1 MLSRCLRML
10 RCCLTP
16 PTSPIPPCEE
26 RQNSDTFE
34 ALLELKQAFSGADG
48 MTSDSEQVGILLKKF
63 YALPEPCRKAQEARF
78 VSLILENINWKE
90 AFPFVERIDGI
101 TDISEG
107 ASFKQYFLEHNIP
120 EILCILKKG
129 LDAES
134 LAVVDH
140 FMFKALRLPE
150 YPAEIAGKH
159 FFAFSALLRKMF
171 QSPTEK
177 TSEERY
183 EAELPTYRQ
192 NFHYAEFNAYFE
204 PSVFLF
210 HHGLRSRSK
219 AVLDYIRHKDF
230 IDGGA
235 WIGDSALVLGKYY
248 EPKKI
253 HSFEISP
260 ATCKRYDD
268 VMRANGVESS
278 CYVIVNE
285 GLGERKGKCLFVD
298 NSGEG
303 TSLLARREGEER
315 EITVCSIDAYVAAQR
330 LHVGFIKLDLEGFG
344 LAALKGARETII
356 SQLPVLS
363 LSLYH
368 TPEEFFET
376 KPYLESLT
384 DAYTLH
390 VERHHIDYTNCWDT
404 VLMAIPKTLL

>member
-1 MLSRCLRML
+1 MLSRFLREIR
-10 RCCLTP
+10 RCFASS
-16 PTSPIPPCEE
+16 TSHATAHEE
-26 RQNSDTFE
+26 NQTQDTFE
-34 ALLELKQAFSGADG
+34 TLLKLKQAFSGADG

-63 YALPEPCRKAQEARF
+63 YALPEPDRKAQEANF
-78 VSLILENINWKE
+78 TSLILEKINWKE
-90 AFPFVERIDGI
+90 AFPFIQGIDGI
-101 TDISEG
+101 TNMAEG
-107 ASFKQYFLEHNIP
+107 ASFKQYFLEHNVP
-120 EILCILKKG
+120 SALRILKKG

-150 YPAEIAGKH
+150 YPFEIAEKR
-159 FFAFSALLRKMF
+159 FFAFSELLRKMF
-171 QSPTEK
+171 QSPAEK
-177 TSEERY
+177 KSAECY
-183 EAELPTYRQ
+183 EAELPTYLQ
-192 NFHYAEFNAYFE
+192 NFRYAEFNTYFE

-210 HHGLRSRSK
+210 HHGLRGRSK
-219 AVLDYIRHKDF
+219 TILDYIRHKDF

-235 WIGDSALVLGKYY
+235 WIGDSALVLSKYY
-248 EPKKI
+248 EPKKV

-260 ATCKRYDD
+260 ATCKRYSE
-268 VMRANGVESS
+268 VMQANGVENS
-278 CYVIVNE
+278 CYAIINE
-285 GLGERKGKCLFVD
+285 GLGEKKEKCLFVD

-303 TSLLARREGEER
+303 TSLLAQRDGDEK
-315 EITVCSIDAYVAAQR
+315 EIPVDSIDSYVAKQR

-344 LAALKGARETII
+344 LAGLKGARQTII

-384 DAYTLH
+384 DTYALY